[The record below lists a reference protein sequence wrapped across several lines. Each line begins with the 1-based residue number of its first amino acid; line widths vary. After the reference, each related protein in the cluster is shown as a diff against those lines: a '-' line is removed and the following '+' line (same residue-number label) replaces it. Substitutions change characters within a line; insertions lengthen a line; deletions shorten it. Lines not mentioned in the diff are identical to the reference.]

1 MGGFSDP
8 SGTSSVYQ
16 AIIGQ
21 VTDNATFQ
29 AIALVRGPFMDPL
42 RTFMLP
48 EKIIAMHYV
57 PHGWLAG
64 TLAVPFVLLA
74 AALQK
79 RYRLG
84 AWLSEAVA
92 WLLMNLW

>member
-1 MGGFSDP
+1 
-8 SGTSSVYQ
+8 
-16 AIIGQ
+16 
-21 VTDNATFQ
+21 
-29 AIALVRGPFMDPL
+29 MDPL
-42 RTFMLP
+42 RPLTLP

-74 AALQK
+74 AALEK
-79 RYRLG
+79 RHG
-84 AWLSEAVA
+84 FAAWLSEAVA